1 MSTRTKIHS
10 HRTQVFQPSQKV
22 AVSKLKT
29 MDQKDEVYESEKDYI
44 MHESGKA
51 VFSERSD
58 VSARKEE
65 PNRYE
70 FT

>member
-1 MSTRTKIHS
+1 M
-10 HRTQVFQPSQKV
+10 